1 MTATNPP
8 PTHPAICPWLLS
20 RVALHAPVAQMTVL
34 TSPTRYLNGKKK
46 KQREQRE
53 QKEHKEKSRDC
64 PSSAL
69 KPREI
74 RGAATDRDCTRP
86 ITMKNFSTSLLL
98 VVLLGQ
104 HATLGNALLDET
116 TENTCIAAGG
126 KWLRFWLVDSGDN
139 GMTLDFT
146 NTDLSLIHI

>member
-1 MTATNPP
+1 
-8 PTHPAICPWLLS
+8 
-20 RVALHAPVAQMTVL
+20 
-34 TSPTRYLNGKKK
+34 
-46 KQREQRE
+46 
-53 QKEHKEKSRDC
+53 
-64 PSSAL
+64 
-69 KPREI
+69 
-74 RGAATDRDCTRP
+74 
-86 ITMKNFSTSLLL
+86 MKNFSTSLLL

-146 NTDLSLIHI
+146 NTDTNDVVSRWWRSL